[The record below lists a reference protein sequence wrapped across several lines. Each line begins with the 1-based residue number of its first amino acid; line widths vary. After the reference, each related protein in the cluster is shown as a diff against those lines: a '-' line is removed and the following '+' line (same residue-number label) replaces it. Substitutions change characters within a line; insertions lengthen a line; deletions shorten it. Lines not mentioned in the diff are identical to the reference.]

1 MANFETVIVETD
13 LLILGG
19 GMAACGAAVEAAYW
33 AKQNGLKVTLV
44 DKAAVDRSGAVAM
57 GLSAI
62 NQYVGLKDGTN
73 TLKDYVDYVRN
84 DLMGV
89 TREDLVA
96 NIARHVDS
104 TVHLFEKW
112 GLPIWKDEKG
122 KYVHEGRWQLM
133 INGESY
139 KVIVAE
145 AAKNALLQSGVG
157 QIFERVFIVGPIM
170 DGDRCAGAVGFSVRE
185 NKFYVFKAKATLVA
199 MGGAVHVFK
208 PRSSGEGMGRAW
220 YPPWN
225 SGSSAYFTIRAGAEM
240 TCQEV
245 RFIPVRFKDAY
256 GPVGAWFL
264 LFKSRATN
272 SQGGDYMV
280 ERRPELEKWGPYG
293 RVKPVPANL
302 RNYLGMLDVMDG
314 KGPINMR
321 TEEAIQKIADT
332 YKDDPKAYKKKMKE
346 LESEAWEDF
355 LDMTISQAILW
366 ASTNVQPEEQ
376 SSEIAASE
384 PYFIGSHS
392 GASGAWVSGPEDL
405 QTDETKAEYFWGY
418 TNMSTVKG
426 LFCAGDASGASS
438 HKFSSGSHAEGR
450 IAAKSAIKFIVENN
464 AHATVDPAKV
474 ESLKAEIL
482 KPLDT
487 YEQHKN
493 ATTDPEINPN
503 YIKPRMFMFRLQKI
517 MDEYAGGISSPIH
530 NQRGLAEQGPGT
542 AGLAQGGLRETRRF
556 QLARTHALLGKHTPH
571 VAGRSARPDHA
582 LPRRD
587 SLARI
592 LLPRGQAGSRR
603 REVACLRQLPGSIPR
618 RTPGRCEPGRSCRSS
633 RSPRSTNCSEDS
645 AARFGAGDSRGR
657 EGTSHPPVARMKQGL
672 SKECPHCG
680 QPMVRWANPQWS

>member
-1 MANFETVIVETD
+1 MPEFEKVIVETD

-33 AKQNGLKVTLV
+33 AKQQGLRVTLV

-62 NQYVGLKDGTN
+62 NQYVGLKDGAN
-73 TLKDYVDYVRN
+73 TVQDYVNYVRN

-112 GLPIWKDEKG
+112 GLPIWKDAEG

-145 AAKNALLQSGVG
+145 AAKNALLGSGVG
-157 QIFERVFIVGPIM
+157 QIFERVFIVGPLM

-185 NKFYVFKAKATLVA
+185 NKLYFFIAKATLDA

-225 SGSSAYFTIRAGAEM
+225 SGSSAYFTMKAGAEM

-272 SQGGDYMV
+272 AMGGNYMV
-280 ERRPELEKWGPYG
+280 ERQAELENWLPYG
-293 RVKPVPANL
+293 KVKPVPANL
-302 RNYLGMLDVMDG
+302 RNYLGMLDVMEG
-314 KGPINMR
+314 KGPIYMR
-321 TEEAIQKIADT
+321 TEEAIQKIAEA
-332 YKDDPKAYKKKMKE
+332 YKDDPKEYKKKMKD

-355 LDMTISQAILW
+355 LDMTVSQAILW
-366 ASTNVQPEEQ
+366 AGTNLQPEER
-376 SSEIAASE
+376 SSEIAAAE

-405 QTDETKAEYFWGY
+405 QNQQTKGEYFWGY
-418 TNMSTVKG
+418 CNMSTVKG

-438 HKFSSGSHAEGR
+438 HKFSSGSCTEGR
-450 IAAKSAIKFIVENN
+450 IAAKEAIRFIVANN
-464 AHATVDPAKV
+464 QLPHVDPKVLEAHA
-474 ESLKAEIL
+474 AEIL
-482 KPLDT
+482 APLDF
-487 YEQHKN
+487 YEAHKN
-493 ATTDPEINPN
+493 ATTDPEVNPN
-503 YIKPRMFMFRLQKI
+503 YIKPRMFMFRLQKV
-517 MDEYAGGISSPIH
+517 MDEYAAGVTSQFTTNKSQLERALELLAYLKEDSLRLAASNTHELMRCWENIH
-530 NQRGLAEQGPGT
+530 RMWQAEAHVRT
-542 AGLAQGGLRETRRF
+542 VLFREETRWPGYYFRSDKPKMDEE
-556 QLARTHALLGKHTPH
+556 HWH
-571 VAGRSARPDHA
+571 VFANCRYD
-582 LPRRD
+582 
-587 SLARI
+587 
-592 LLPRGQAGSRR
+592 
-603 REVACLRQLPGSIPR
+603 PGS
-618 RTPGRCEPGRSCRSS
+618 GNWQM
-633 RSPRSTNCSEDS
+633 STRPIYQLF
-645 AARFGAGDSRGR
+645 A
-657 EGTSHPPVARMKQGL
+657 
-672 SKECPHCG
+672 
-680 QPMVRWANPQWS
+680 

>member
-1 MANFETVIVETD
+1 MANFQTVVVETD
-13 LLILGG
+13 LLIVGG

-33 AKQNGLKVTLV
+33 AKQNGLKVALV

-62 NQYVGLKDGTN
+62 NQYVGLKDGAN
-73 TLKDYVDYVRN
+73 SVKDYVEYVRN

-112 GLPIWKDEKG
+112 GLPIWKDAEG
-122 KYVHEGRWQLM
+122 AYVHEGRWQLM

-139 KVIVAE
+139 KVVVAE

-157 QIFERVFIVGPIM
+157 EIYERIFIVGPLM
-170 DGDRCAGAVGFSVRE
+170 DGDRCVGAIGFSVRE
-185 NKFYVFKAKATLVA
+185 EKVYVFKSRATIVA

-225 SGSSAYFTIRAGAEM
+225 SGSSAYFTLKAGAEM

-272 SQGGDYMV
+272 SQGGNYMV
-280 ERRPELEKWGPYG
+280 DRKAELENWVPYG
-293 RVKPVPANL
+293 RVKPIPANL
-302 RNYLGMLDVMDG
+302 RNYLGMLDVLEG
-314 KGPINMR
+314 KGPLYMR
-321 TEEAIQKIADT
+321 TEEAIQAIAEN
-332 YKDDPKAYKKKMKE
+332 YKNDEKAYKKKMKE

-355 LDMTISQAILW
+355 LDMTISQALLW

-376 SSEIAASE
+376 SSEIAAAE

-405 QTDETKAEYFWGY
+405 QSGDSKNDYFWGY
-418 TNMSTVKG
+418 DCMSTVKG

-450 IAAKSAIKFIVENN
+450 IAGKAAVKFLVENPGKTN
-464 AHATVDPAKV
+464 VDQGQIDAAI
-474 ESLKAEIL
+474 AEIL
-482 KPLDT
+482 KPIDT
-487 YEQHKN
+487 FQQFKG

-503 YIKPRMFMFRLQKI
+503 YIRPRMFMFRLQKI
-517 MDEYAGGISSPIH
+517 MDEYAGGVTAQFTTNEALLKRAMELLDFLKEDSLK
-530 NQRGLAEQGPGT
+530 LAASDLHELMRAWENVHRMWQAEAHVRT
-542 AGLAQGGLRETRRF
+542 VLFREETRWPGYYFRSDKPKMDEGKWHVFANCRF
-556 QLARTHALLGKHTPH
+556 DPKTGEWTMLTRPIKH
-571 VAGRSARPDHA
+571 
-582 LPRRD
+582 
-587 SLARI
+587 I
-592 LLPRGQAGSRR
+592 
-603 REVACLRQLPGSIPR
+603 
-618 RTPGRCEPGRSCRSS
+618 
-633 RSPRSTNCSEDS
+633 
-645 AARFGAGDSRGR
+645 
-657 EGTSHPPVARMKQGL
+657 
-672 SKECPHCG
+672 
-680 QPMVRWANPQWS
+680 

>member
-1 MANFETVIVETD
+1 MANFENVTVETD

-19 GMAACGAAVEAAYW
+19 GMSACGAAVEAAYW
-33 AKQNGLKVTLV
+33 AKKNGLKVTLV
-44 DKAAVDRSGAVAM
+44 DKAAMDRSGAVAM

-62 NQYVGLKDGTN
+62 NQYVGLKDGAN
-73 TLKDYVDYVRN
+73 SVKDYVDYVRN

-122 KYVHEGRWQLM
+122 AYVHEGRWQHM

-170 DGDRCAGAVGFSVRE
+170 DGDRIAGAVGFSVRE
-185 NKFYVFKAKATLVA
+185 NKFYTFKAKAVLAA

-208 PRSSGEGMGRAW
+208 PRSAGEGLGRAW

-225 SGSSAYFTIRAGAEM
+225 SGSSAYFTLKAGAEM

-272 SQGGDYMV
+272 AMGGEYMV
-280 ERRPELEKWGPYG
+280 ERKAELENWGPYG
-293 RVKPVPANL
+293 RVKPIPANL
-302 RNYLGMLDVMDG
+302 RNYLGMLDCTEG
-314 KGPINMR
+314 KGPLFMR
-321 TEEAIQKIADT
+321 TEEAIQKIAEQ
-332 YKDDPKAYKKKMKE
+332 YKDDEKAYKKKMKE

-355 LDMTISQAILW
+355 LDMTISQAVLW
-366 ASTNVQPEEQ
+366 AASNVQPEEK
-376 SSEIAASE
+376 SSEIAAAE

-392 GASGAWVSGPEDL
+392 GASGAWVSGPADL
-405 QTDETKAEYFWGY
+405 QTAGTKNDYFWGY
-418 TNMSTVKG
+418 ENMSTVKG

-450 IAAKSAIKFIVENN
+450 IAAKAAVKFILENN
-464 AHATVDPAKV
+464 TMPKVDQATVDAM
-474 ESLKAEIL
+474 KAEIL
-482 KPLDT
+482 KPMDT
-487 YEQHKN
+487 FEAFKN
-493 ATTDPEINPN
+493 ATTDSEINPN
-503 YIKPRMFMFRLQKI
+503 YIKPKMFMFRLQKI
-517 MDEYAGGISSPIH
+517 MDEYAGGVTSNFTVNKAQLERALELLAFLKEDSEKLAASNLHELMRCWENVQRMWQAEAHVRTMLFREETRWPGYYFRADKPKIDEQNWLCFANCKYDPKSGNWEMIKRPIH
-530 NQRGLAEQGPGT
+530 
-542 AGLAQGGLRETRRF
+542 
-556 QLARTHALLGKHTPH
+556 
-571 VAGRSARPDHA
+571 
-582 LPRRD
+582 
-587 SLARI
+587 RI
-592 LLPRGQAGSRR
+592 
-603 REVACLRQLPGSIPR
+603 
-618 RTPGRCEPGRSCRSS
+618 
-633 RSPRSTNCSEDS
+633 
-645 AARFGAGDSRGR
+645 F
-657 EGTSHPPVARMKQGL
+657 
-672 SKECPHCG
+672 
-680 QPMVRWANPQWS
+680 